1 MPKKF
6 AVMTSKGIFYIT
18 KVVREKAKLSIPML
32 TAAFIVMGAG
42 FTISESELVA
52 LAASPN
58 INVTV
63 NAGNT
68 NDGKMYSDNWR
79 LNGSNNWEYYDN
91 GNKVTSAWIQDHN
104 HWYLVDESGTMR
116 VGLYKSYDKYYLLD
130 DIRGTGT
137 YGKLLKN
144 GGTYQGI
151 TISADTSSEYEGALS
166 EDTLNRLA
174 NVGVKRDN
182 AVNITG
188 TAHNTNNGTA
198 QNQGNGNVWDVNQYK
213 GDGQTPVR
221 IVSNR
226 EGGNILTG
234 IYEDGRYYCIGNDGK
249 KYKRHP
255 GSNTARFFAYA
266 DDFLASDWA
275 GYLNTHKAAPDGGT
289 YTKGDLAG
297 TPVIWWESTYVRDIF
312 GGSSIPLYYKSS
324 GYQINDQY
332 KNY

>member
-18 KVVREKAKLSIPML
+18 KVVREKVKLAIPML

-63 NAGNT
+63 NAGNA

-91 GNKVTSAWIQDHN
+91 GNKVTNAWIQDHN

-144 GGTYQGI
+144 GSTYQGV
-151 TISADTSSEYEGALS
+151 TISADTSSDYEGALS

-174 NVGVKRDN
+174 SVGVKRDN
-182 AVNITG
+182 AVNVTG

-198 QNQGNGNVWDVNQYK
+198 QTQGSGNVWDVNQYK
-213 GDGQTPVR
+213 GDGTTPVR

-255 GSNTARFFAYA
+255 FSTTARYFPNAE
-266 DDFLASDWA
+266 DFLASDWA
-275 GYLNTHKAAPDGGT
+275 KYLDTGKVAPDGGKYYRSNT
-289 YTKGDLAG
+289 DGKR
-297 TPVIWWESTYVRDIF
+297 VIYWQSTLYDDMIGASTV
-312 GGSSIPLYYKSS
+312 SMYYKADGVFVS
-324 GYQINDQY
+324 DKY
-332 KNY
+332 KDY